1 MITLF
6 ELTIIVVVQLL
17 GWALVKT
24 LIEDWKAKK
33 ESKPW
38 KNKGKTII
46 K

>member
-6 ELTIIVVVQLL
+6 ELTVIVAVQLL

-33 ESKPW
+33 K
-38 KNKGKTII
+38 
-46 K
+46 

>member
-1 MITLF
+1 MITIF
-6 ELTIIVVVQLL
+6 ELTIIVTVQLL

-24 LIEDWKAKK
+24 LIEEWKDKK
-33 ESKPW
+33 ESKTW